1 MSVQVALASQL
12 TLVPPMSIEVDD
24 RADHTVLRTGHAGDA
39 EQIHALI
46 MEHLEEGH
54 LLPRQVEELRVRAPR
69 FVVAERG
76 GRVMACAELAPLGN
90 GVAEVRSLV
99 VHRDAREGGLGR
111 RLVAELLRM
120 ARLEEYREL
129 CAFSHQPAYFV
140 RMGFSI
146 VPHTW
151 VPEKIAVD
159 CHRCPLFRKCGQ
171 SAVVLSLAGGKASPP
186 ALARG

>member
-1 MSVQVALASQL
+1 MTVQLAMTSPL
-12 TLVPPMSIEVDD
+12 PLVPPMSIELDD
-24 RADHTVLRTGHAGDA
+24 HAVLRTGHAGDA

-54 LLPRQVEELRVRAPR
+54 LLPRQVEELRVHAAR
-69 FVVAERG
+69 FVVAERA
-76 GRVMACAELAPLGN
+76 GRVIACAELAPLGN

-111 RLVAELLRM
+111 RLVSELLRM

-129 CAFSHQPAYFV
+129 CAFSHTPAYFV

-171 SAVVLSLAGGKASPP
+171 SAVVLSLAGSKPVSP
-186 ALARG
+186 ALVRG

>member
-1 MSVQVALASQL
+1 MTVQFAMSSPL
-12 TLVPPMSIEVDD
+12 TLVPPMSIELDD
-24 RADHTVLRTGHAGDA
+24 HAVLRTGHAGDA

-54 LLPRQVEELRVRAPR
+54 LLPRQVEELRVHAGR
-69 FVVAERG
+69 FIVAERA

-111 RLVAELLRM
+111 RLVSELLRM

-129 CAFSHQPAYFV
+129 CAFSHTPAYFV

-171 SAVVLSLAGGKASPP
+171 SAVVLSLAGKPVSP
-186 ALARG
+186 ALVRG